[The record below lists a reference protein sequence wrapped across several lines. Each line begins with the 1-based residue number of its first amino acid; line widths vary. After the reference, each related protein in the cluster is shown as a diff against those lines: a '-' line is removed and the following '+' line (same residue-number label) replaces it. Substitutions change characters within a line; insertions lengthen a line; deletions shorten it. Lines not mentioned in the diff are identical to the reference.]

1 MMIALEGVILGQG
14 VKLGAFGMQLGPSFF
29 SIHILNRRKKFV
41 IHRSDAVAREIF
53 LGPVAAG
60 QRRDMMGVVDLP
72 DELLERAASKA
83 RQSVEI
89 VLCESAPVGADHGRA
104 RHHGLD
110 LSSAEWLRKETG
122 GDHCPGA
129 AQHLAP
135 LVIAREADETWSN

>member
-29 SIHILNRRKKFV
+29 SIHFLNRRKKFV

-60 QRRDMMGVVDLP
+60 QRGNRMGVVDRP

-110 LSSAEWLRKETG
+110 LRSAERLRKETG
-122 GDHCPGA
+122 RDHGLGMCQKLA
-129 AQHLAP
+129 AFVVTSEP
-135 LVIAREADETWSN
+135 DETWSN